1 MSKFKI
7 GDKVSSHKSLWYND
21 IGTISGII
29 EVNEGKSL
37 LIHVI
42 FPETEKHYAYQQ
54 SFYDKD
60 LIKQP

>member
-7 GDKVSSHKSLWYND
+7 RDKVSSHKSLWYND
-21 IGTISGII
+21 IGTISGI
-29 EVNEGKSL
+29 VDMNEGRNL
-37 LIHVI
+37 LIHVV
-42 FPETEKHYAYQQ
+42 FPATEKHYGYQK